1 MTGTVVVA
9 RAVQLDGMTRDLMT
23 RAVQRALLWVQPAG
37 GQGRARRN
45 AWSSMVRDTQ
55 HRAQRIEAQRSIA
68 VANAGA
74 ATSSGPRRI
83 VNA

>member
-1 MTGTVVVA
+1 MSGTVVVA
-9 RAVQLDGMTRDLMT
+9 RAVQLDGMTRDWMT

-55 HRAQRIEAQRSIA
+55 RRAQRLEVERSIA
-68 VANAGA
+68 AASAGA
-74 ATSSGPRRI
+74 AGAAGMRRTGT
-83 VNA
+83 A